1 LIEAKALK
9 MKKTT
14 VTRLGRAVR
23 AALNDSRESP
33 MIGKEKHGTNNSL
46 RDVIL
51 GGQDGLVNMLGIALG
66 VVAAGGSTHVLVV
79 TGIAAAIT
87 ESISMGAVA
96 YTSFG
101 SDRDF
106 YLAEQARE
114 QKEISTRPEE
124 EREEVREIYA
134 GKGFKGQ
141 LLEDVVSTITSNRE
155 TWVSTMMNE
164 ELHLQPVEQQSL
176 IRSAVV
182 VTVATL
188 IGHFIPIVPFMVIA
202 RTPAIVLAIALSAV
216 TLFAVGVYSAK
227 TLVGDWRKSGLQMV
241 AIGLGAA
248 AVGFFIGRLF
258 HTVGG

>member
-1 LIEAKALK
+1 MEASI
-9 MKKTT
+9 TT
-14 VTRLGRAVR
+14 PLGRAVR
-23 AALNDSRESP
+23 ASVDPDSP
-33 MIGKEKHGTNNSL
+33 MIGKEQHSTNNSL

-66 VVAAGGSTHVLVV
+66 VVAAGGSTHILVV

-101 SDRDF
+101 TDRDF
-106 YLAEQARE
+106 YLAERSRE
-114 QKEISTRPEE
+114 QNEIESQPDD
-124 EREEVREIYA
+124 EREEVREIYVA
-134 GKGFKGQ
+134 KGFKGQ

-164 ELHLQPVEQQSL
+164 ELHLQPVAQQSL
-176 IRSAVV
+176 MQSAVI

-188 IGHFIPIVPFMVIA
+188 IGHLIPIVPFMLAA
-202 RTPAIVLAIALSAV
+202 RLPAIILAIALSSV

-227 TLVGDWRKSGLQMV
+227 TLVGDWRKRGVQMV

-248 AVGFFIGRLF
+248 VVGFLIGRLF
-258 HTVGG
+258 HTVGS